1 MILSSLLISHDASL
15 LLFHRH
21 KQKVCDIKTSLSTML
36 LTIHPGLHGPLPQAL
51 EWCGILSQLKKT
63 KVGNGSFS
71 EQAEQIYPSV
81 LCLGSHY
88 FIPQGRTSPGKR
100 PDKEQSE
107 LAFLS
112 NSARRFRDAQ
122 DSWQTAAK
130 YTPIQSKIRD
140 AEKIN
145 KYDMYVSGRS
155 KQYLCVQTLLSI
167 YRKVY
172 IIYFKRSKIN
182 IWM

>member
-1 MILSSLLISHDASL
+1 MSLNQNIKNCKGSGILSSLLISHDVRL

-21 KQKVCDIKTSLSTML
+21 KQKICDIKTSLSTML

-112 NSARRFRDAQ
+112 NSARRF
-122 DSWQTAAK
+122 
-130 YTPIQSKIRD
+130 SKKTHDRRLPNI
-140 AEKIN
+140 
-145 KYDMYVSGRS
+145 
-155 KQYLCVQTLLSI
+155 LLSNLKSEKL
-167 YRKVY
+167 RK
-172 IIYFKRSKIN
+172 
-182 IWM
+182 